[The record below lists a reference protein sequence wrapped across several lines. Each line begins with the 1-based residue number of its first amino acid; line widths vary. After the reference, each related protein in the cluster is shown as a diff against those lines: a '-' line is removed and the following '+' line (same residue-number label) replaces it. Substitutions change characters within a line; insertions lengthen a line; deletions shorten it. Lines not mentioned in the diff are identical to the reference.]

1 MQREQLSRALDAER
15 GAASCVA
22 GLAGVV
28 LCGGQ
33 SRRMG
38 RPKAWLPFGGEAL
51 LQRVVRRLGEAAWPI
66 AVVAAPGQALPPLP
80 DGVLLVRDPVE
91 GRGPMQGIAVGLEAV
106 APLAERAVVAS
117 TDAPFLHPALVRRLA
132 ELQAGGHAI
141 AVPQADGRHHPL
153 AAVYACSV
161 RAEAAALL
169 AEDRLRLSCL
179 FERARTLVAGPE
191 LLLEDPALRAA
202 DPDLRSLRNVNTPE
216 EYAAALR
223 ELGGAAE
230 AGRPGAGRP

>member
-1 MQREQLSRALDAER
+1 MIQEQIVTAPGGDGERAGR
-15 GAASCVA
+15 VA

-66 AVVAAPGQALPPLP
+66 AVVAAPGQELPPLP
-80 DGVLLVRDPVE
+80 DGALLVRDPVE

-106 APLAERAVVAS
+106 APLAERALVTS

-132 ELQAGGHAI
+132 ELQAGGPAI
-141 AVPQADGRHHPL
+141 AVPRADGRHHPL
-153 AAVYACSV
+153 CAVYACSV
-161 RAEAAALL
+161 RGEAAALL
-169 AEDRLRLSCL
+169 AEGQLRLTTL

-191 LLLEDPALRAA
+191 LLLEDPGLGAA

-223 ELGGAAE
+223 ELYGAP
-230 AGRPGAGRP
+230 PG